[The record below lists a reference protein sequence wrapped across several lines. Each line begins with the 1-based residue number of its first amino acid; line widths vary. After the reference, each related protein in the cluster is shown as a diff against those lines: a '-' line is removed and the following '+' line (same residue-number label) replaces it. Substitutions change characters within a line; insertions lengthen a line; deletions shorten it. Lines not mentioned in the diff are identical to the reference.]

1 MPNTNQPPTSS
12 ASSGGGGT
20 NRPRPARPPGYP
32 PNYPPPPPPMVFN
45 PFWLCCLCCPD
56 DLSDRISSCVS
67 NTADSAFEGAAEC
80 VGQVIAFIFG
90 PLMIF
95 LGPLMVVLALGII
108 GLLSYAFFAIVLP
121 MLAGSEGIFGFKGL
135 MHIAI
140 VAFILAN
147 VLFNYYKCLTVKNEN
162 QSAEYQEVVRELAL
176 ATGVQYPES
185 EKEMETFRLDFEK
198 KIKERTNEKRER
210 EKESAQQTP
219 GINVRKEDPQ
229 NIGLRKRSSGT
240 TAIEEKKK
248 QEASKAS
255 ATSATR
261 KPKKIPA
268 WMLLGPEEWGFC
280 NHSGLP
286 KPPRSHYD
294 SVTKSLVLN
303 MDHYCP
309 WTFNS
314 VGYFNYRY
322 FVTFVSHVFFGM
334 IYSLY
339 IAYVPFMNRNGEL
352 YERNIQLSRQA
363 GHATTQH
370 MIPFVPTPEERL
382 TLAVAYVFV
391 ILTFLGVGYLFS
403 FHLRLVLSAQTT
415 IEERGN
421 KSRQQAAESAGKK
434 WRNPYSL
441 GSKSNWQMV
450 FGTHHPLLAC
460 MPSSRGPEFLPL
472 PVNGK
477 LVRRGKV
484 KAVIMKESI
493 CCNVV

>member
-1 MPNTNQPPTSS
+1 MSSNQPQFS
-12 ASSGGGGT
+12 ARSGGGGGT
-20 NRPRPARPPGYP
+20 KRPRPTRPPGYP

-56 DLSDRISSCVS
+56 DLSDRISTCVS

-108 GLLSYAFFAIVLP
+108 GLLSYAFFTIVLP
-121 MLAGSEGIFGFKGL
+121 MLAGPEGILGFKGL
-135 MHIAI
+135 LHISI
-140 VAFILAN
+140 VAFILVN
-147 VLFNYYKCLTVKNEN
+147 VLYNYYKCLTVQNDHR
-162 QSAEYQEVVRELAL
+162 SIEYQEVVRELAL

-185 EKEMETFRLDFEK
+185 DKEMETFRLEFDK
-198 KIKERTNEKRER
+198 KIKERSDENRGR
-210 EKESAQQTP
+210 AKESAQQVS
-219 GINVRKEDPQ
+219 NSNADKDSQ
-229 NIGLRKRSSGT
+229 NTGLRKRPSGT
-240 TAIEEKKK
+240 S
-248 QEASKAS
+248 ASKEEAQPEPS
-255 ATSATR
+255 KVSTPRMA
-261 KPKKIPA
+261 KKTPA
-268 WMLLGPEEWGFC
+268 WMLLGPEEWGWC

-339 IAYVPFMNRNGEL
+339 IAYIPFRNRNGEL

-363 GHATTQH
+363 GHSTTEH

-382 TLAVAYVFV
+382 TLAIAYVFV
-391 ILTFLGVGYLFS
+391 ILTFLGVGYLFY

-421 KSRQQAAESAGKK
+421 KSRQQAAERAGKK
-434 WRNPYSL
+434 WKNPYCL
-441 GSKSNWQMV
+441 GYKSNWQIV
-450 FGTHHPLLAC
+450 FGTHHPLLVL
-460 MPSSRGPEFLPL
+460 MPSSRAPDFLPL

-477 LVRRGKV
+477 LIRRGKV
-484 KAVIMKESI
+484 EAGMKESI
-493 CCNVV
+493 GCNVV

>member
-1 MPNTNQPPTSS
+1 
-12 ASSGGGGT
+12 
-20 NRPRPARPPGYP
+20 
-32 PNYPPPPPPMVFN
+32 MVFN

-108 GLLSYAFFAIVLP
+108 GLLSYAFFTIVLP
-121 MLAGSEGIFGFKGL
+121 MLAGSEGVFGFKGL
-135 MHIAI
+135 LHIAI
-140 VAFILAN
+140 VAFILIN
-147 VLFNYYKCLTVKNEN
+147 VLFNYYKCLTVKNDHK
-162 QSAEYQEVVRELAL
+162 SAEYQEVVRELAL
-176 ATGVQYPES
+176 ATGVQYPEG
-185 EKEMETFRLDFEK
+185 EKEMETFRLEIEK
-198 KIKERTNEKRER
+198 KLRGRSDEKRGR
-210 EKESAQQTP
+210 AKESPPQDS
-219 GINVRKEDPQ
+219 GNNRNEDSQ
-229 NIGLRKRSSGT
+229 NIGLRKRPSGT
-240 TAIEEKKK
+240 TANEETTK
-248 QEASKAS
+248 QELSK
-255 ATSATR
+255 TSTPH

-268 WMLLGPEEWGFC
+268 WMLLGPEEWGWC

-334 IYSLY
+334 MYSLY
-339 IAYVPFMNRNGEL
+339 IAYLPFMNRNGEL
-352 YERNIQLSRQA
+352 YEKNIQLSRQA

-391 ILTFLGVGYLFS
+391 ILTFLGVGYLFY

-421 KSRQQAAESAGKK
+421 KSRQEAAEGGGKK

-441 GSKSNWQMV
+441 GPKSNWRMV
-450 FGTHHPLLAC
+450 FGTQHPLLAL
-460 MPSSRGPEFLPL
+460 MPSSRAPEFLPQ

-477 LVRRGKV
+477 LVRRGKIE
-484 KAVIMKESI
+484 AVTKESI
-493 CCNVV
+493 GCNVV